1 MFTNNRAPRNSSG
14 RALTFYLVG
23 SSAVMLGS
31 TTCAL
36 PHTEAAPNTARV
48 DAVHLSIATNK
59 EEYTAGEAIDITL
72 TVTNGTDQAVT
83 LEFMSGQRF
92 DLIIHTAANREVWR
106 WGLTRGFIQMLGSE
120 QLAPGAQKVYNHE
133 FTGDLRP
140 GAYTIVGVLASRN
153 YPLEARSRF
162 TVR

>member
-1 MFTNNRAPRNSSG
+1 MLRNNRAPRSFSW
-14 RALTFYLVG
+14 RALTFWFAASYT
-23 SSAVMLGS
+23 VMLGS
-31 TTCAL
+31 ATCTPPPADAV
-36 PHTEAAPNTARV
+36 HNTVWA
-48 DAVHLSIATNK
+48 DSVHLSIATDK
-59 EEYTAGEAIDITL
+59 EEYAAGEAIDITL

-83 LEFMSGQRF
+83 LEFMSGQRY
-92 DLIIHTAANREVWR
+92 DLIIRTAENQEVWR

-133 FTGDLRP
+133 FTGDLSP